1 MVYLWLRLH
10 DEMSGLENYGSTC
23 YVNSIVQILRYTK
36 PVVSGLLDE
45 TPNSDTMEKFLD
57 LLYQGSEPKLFI
69 DTLQDIGFERHV
81 QHDAHEFMITVL
93 DKLYESVKVHNPF
106 EGTFETVLTC
116 AEGHTRTATQPFTS
130 LSINGGVKE
139 GIQAMQEP
147 EEVECK
153 CEECD
158 LERMVKEVRVKPG
171 KALCV
176 HIKRFD
182 STSKL
187 TYKIPIELTW
197 GNYGLVGSCN
207 HIGTMHGGHY
217 TATALTDDGW
227 FFFNDKFVSR
237 VSSIPDKSSRP
248 YIMVYIQK

>member
-1 MVYLWLRLH
+1 MVYLWRQSH
-10 DEMSGLENYGSTC
+10 DEMSGLNNYGSTC
-23 YVNSIVQILRYTK
+23 YVNSIVQLLRYTK

-45 TPNSDTMEKFLD
+45 TPSSNNMEKFLD
-57 LLYQGSEPKLFI
+57 LLYQGSEPKQFVE
-69 DTLQDIGFERHV
+69 TLQDLGFQRHM

-93 DKLYESVKVHNPF
+93 DKLYESVPAENPF

-116 AEGHTRTATQPFTS
+116 ANGHTRKATQPFTS

-158 LERMVKEVRVKPG
+158 LQRMTKVMHIKPG

-182 STSKL
+182 SMSKL
-187 TYKIPIELTW
+187 RYKIPIELTW
-197 GNYGLVGSCN
+197 ENYKLIGSCN
-207 HIGTMHGGHY
+207 HTGSMHGGHY

-227 FFFNDKFVSR
+227 YFFNDDLVSK
-237 VSSIPDKSSRP
+237 VSNIPAESSRP